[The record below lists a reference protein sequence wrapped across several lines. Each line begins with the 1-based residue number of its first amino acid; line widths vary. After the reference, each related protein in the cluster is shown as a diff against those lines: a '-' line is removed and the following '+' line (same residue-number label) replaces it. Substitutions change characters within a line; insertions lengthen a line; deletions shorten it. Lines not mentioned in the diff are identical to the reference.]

1 MTYFRNQEIVKS
13 KMVEFGIG
21 EFGLDSCNS
30 LCEDIMA
37 GETMASLRSWNEAS
51 MAELSW
57 RWREIGIGHLTQTPE
72 AMFRKVYL
80 I

>member
-13 KMVEFGIG
+13 KMVEVGIG
-21 EFGLDSCNS
+21 EVGLDSGNS

-37 GETMASLRSWNEAS
+37 GETMASLRPWNEAS

-57 RWREIGIGHLTQTPE
+57 RWRETGIGHLTQTPE